1 MMEMMRIP
9 LTKLIFSESHLVRFQ
24 DQIHADPAHMNQFV
38 MNHEDQSSLGI
49 EILQSEVMQ
58 YNLGR

>member
-1 MMEMMRIP
+1 MRIP
-9 LTKLIFSESHLVRFQ
+9 LTKLINPILSVSRPDSRRPHTYEPVR
-24 DQIHADPAHMNQFV
+24 

-49 EILQSEVMQ
+49 EILQPEVVQ